1 MAPFCCKQ
9 RHRTNVRHPFPSSIV
24 IERVFSERVPT
35 GVSQRENICH
45 VGAHD
50 LFYLFRLYSCSTSWR
65 SGQAECLFFFF
76 FFFLSHSLLPAV
88 DLQNRSMSFGQAS
101 ARVNHFRIYCLVHN
115 ASLQSL
121 FVCPV
126 NCGGPANVGQ
136 STGAGQ
142 TRQWALCRSFDLFF
156 FFSPSSFFSF
166 LPFFSSTV
174 CV

>member
-1 MAPFCCKQ
+1 MEKW
-9 RHRTNVRHPFPSSIV
+9 TS
-24 IERVFSERVPT
+24 
-35 GVSQRENICH
+35 GVL
-45 VGAHD
+45 V
-50 LFYLFRLYSCSTSWR
+50 
-65 SGQAECLFFFF
+65 FFF

-156 FFSPSSFFSF
+156 FFFSLVLFFFSPLFFQHCLCVSRHYDRTLKRCVCLCHCVTHADPQAEEGECVTASSLPLFVSNRDF
-166 LPFFSSTV
+166 LRHS
-174 CV
+174 